1 VKRIQPF
8 EALARRTRVELVV
21 TVRDAGTMAL
31 LAADLRNARGGS
43 GQVLAEIDDGTQ
55 TATLL
60 LGRDFDLDAELAARI
75 ERIVGSACVR
85 LGVIAPPQLAL
96 VG

>member
-1 VKRIQPF
+1 
-8 EALARRTRVELVV
+8 
-21 TVRDAGTMAL
+21 VRDAGTMAL
-31 LAADLRNARGGS
+31 LAADLRHARGGS
-43 GQVLAEIDDGTQ
+43 GQVLAEIDDGTRS
-55 TATLL
+55 ATLL